1 MYNRNE
7 DLYLGT
13 TSWNTLIATSSWPQ
27 SYPSWNIYN
36 PQWNPES
43 SYSTVLIRWA
53 NAITVEKGCFQDAK
67 YAIFF
72 LGKEDPVIFC
82 RTKKELKEEL
92 KRLKERKDIY
102 PETIRVFKLVENK

>member
-13 TSWNTLIATSSWPQ
+13 TFWNTLTATPWP
-27 SYPSWNIYN
+27 PSWNIYN
-36 PQWNPES
+36 PQWWNPES

-82 RTKKELKEEL
+82 KNKKELKEEL
-92 KRLKERKDIY
+92 KKLKERKDIY
-102 PETIRVFKLVENK
+102 PETIRVFKLYDTRHN